1 MNQLDISSHQFIIYA
16 GIIMYIFGSIG
27 NILSICVFAIWC
39 RSPKTSYKRCKIART
54 NNSSLYL
61 LASSLANLVVIAYPL
76 LTRILF
82 DGYQYRVTKTN
93 LLFLCK
99 LRYYVL
105 HTFDLIS
112 LTCICMATFDRYL
125 ISSRKVRFREL
136 STRRHRTILIILFI
150 IGLIGFHSISIAIF
164 YDVSNT
170 GQCAILSRIYLYYY
184 LYTIQ
189 ICLHGIIPI
198 TFLSIF
204 GILTFKQ
211 LRTIKTR
218 HCHRHGRISTDKQ
231 LSQKIINYSIRY
243 AMNQFDYI
251 SRQLMIVAGIIMII
265 FGLTGNILNI
275 FVFTNWSR
283 SRTTTNRQL
292 KRIQTGNSP
301 LYLFI
306 SSISNCIVI
315 AYSLTTRILFDGYQY
330 PVTQNNMLFLCK
342 LRYYALHTFDTISW
356 ACLCM
361 AMLDR
366 YLVSSR
372 EVRLRQLSKT
382 RQQTKSIILL
392 IICLIG
398 LHSIPLAIYFD
409 VSKFG
414 QCIIYS
420 TSYLYYYRYVF
431 QIFLH
436 GIIPIIIFSFLGFLT
451 FKQLK
456 MIRGRQ
462 NANKN
467 INVDKQLSRM
477 FLLMSVTIIEDM
489 LNEVKFSTYVDTKT
503 YVENIDL
510 NDFIKLYINHRPAF
524 GLNPADLNHA
534 FNVLCNQ
541 YDPEDGQPQMNR
553 ENLLYLLQQYGEHMS
568 DYEMA
573 DCLANLLHLNNESTE
588 MFDTMNAEDASQF
601 IENQLPEQVTLQ
613 TFMEDLLKMP
623 SQYVD
628 QVMYSIKTQQK
639 QRSSLIAPKEKKSQ
653 VSVEQQNQQR
663 QQQQP
668 QQQRLR
674 SAMTSTTRSTT
685 SASND
690 S

>member
-1 MNQLDISSHQFIIYA
+1 
-16 GIIMYIFGSIG
+16 
-27 NILSICVFAIWC
+27 
-39 RSPKTSYKRCKIART
+39 
-54 NNSSLYL
+54 
-61 LASSLANLVVIAYPL
+61 
-76 LTRILF
+76 
-82 DGYQYRVTKTN
+82 
-93 LLFLCK
+93 
-99 LRYYVL
+99 
-105 HTFDLIS
+105 
-112 LTCICMATFDRYL
+112 
-125 ISSRKVRFREL
+125 
-136 STRRHRTILIILFI
+136 
-150 IGLIGFHSISIAIF
+150 
-164 YDVSNT
+164 
-170 GQCAILSRIYLYYY
+170 
-184 LYTIQ
+184 
-189 ICLHGIIPI
+189 
-198 TFLSIF
+198 
-204 GILTFKQ
+204 
-211 LRTIKTR
+211 
-218 HCHRHGRISTDKQ
+218 
-231 LSQKIINYSIRY
+231 
-243 AMNQFDYI
+243 MNQFDYI

-477 FLLMSVTIIEDM
+477 FLLMSVTIV
-489 LNEVKFSTYVDTKT
+489 LSATPYS
-503 YVENIDL
+503 VENI
-510 NDFIKLYINHRPAF
+510 Y
-524 GLNPADLNHA
+524 
-534 FNVLCNQ
+534 
-541 YDPEDGQPQMNR
+541 
-553 ENLLYLLQQYGEHMS
+553 YLIF
-568 DYEMA
+568 
-573 DCLANLLHLNNESTE
+573 AN
-588 MFDTMNAEDASQF
+588 
-601 IENQLPEQVTLQ
+601 
-613 TFMEDLLKMP
+613 
-623 SQYVD
+623 
-628 QVMYSIKTQQK
+628 
-639 QRSSLIAPKEKKSQ
+639 SS
-653 VSVEQQNQQR
+653 
-663 QQQQP
+663 QQQ
-668 QQQRLR
+668 
-674 SAMTSTTRSTT
+674 TSYVFFFR
-685 SASND
+685 N
-690 S
+690 

>member
-1 MNQLDISSHQFIIYA
+1 MNQLDIISHQFIIYA

-231 LSQKIINYSIRY
+231 LSRMLLLISIAIILSSIPYCIEQCLNAIFIGNIFLKSSYFFLYHVISSILFYTNPVSSFYIYYISTPNFRIQVQKIIFCRHSL
-243 AMNQFDYI
+243 DY
-251 SRQLMIVAGIIMII
+251 V
-265 FGLTGNILNI
+265 
-275 FVFTNWSR
+275 V
-283 SRTTTNRQL
+283 
-292 KRIQTGNSP
+292 
-301 LYLFI
+301 
-306 SSISNCIVI
+306 
-315 AYSLTTRILFDGYQY
+315 
-330 PVTQNNMLFLCK
+330 
-342 LRYYALHTFDTISW
+342 YY
-356 ACLCM
+356 
-361 AMLDR
+361 
-366 YLVSSR
+366 
-372 EVRLRQLSKT
+372 K
-382 RQQTKSIILL
+382 
-392 IICLIG
+392 
-398 LHSIPLAIYFD
+398 
-409 VSKFG
+409 
-414 QCIIYS
+414 
-420 TSYLYYYRYVF
+420 
-431 QIFLH
+431 
-436 GIIPIIIFSFLGFLT
+436 
-451 FKQLK
+451 
-456 MIRGRQ
+456 
-462 NANKN
+462 
-467 INVDKQLSRM
+467 
-477 FLLMSVTIIEDM
+477 
-489 LNEVKFSTYVDTKT
+489 VKK
-503 YVENIDL
+503 
-510 NDFIKLYINHRPAF
+510 
-524 GLNPADLNHA
+524 
-534 FNVLCNQ
+534 
-541 YDPEDGQPQMNR
+541 
-553 ENLLYLLQQYGEHMS
+553 
-568 DYEMA
+568 
-573 DCLANLLHLNNESTE
+573 
-588 MFDTMNAEDASQF
+588 
-601 IENQLPEQVTLQ
+601 
-613 TFMEDLLKMP
+613 
-623 SQYVD
+623 
-628 QVMYSIKTQQK
+628 
-639 QRSSLIAPKEKKSQ
+639 
-653 VSVEQQNQQR
+653 
-663 QQQQP
+663 
-668 QQQRLR
+668 
-674 SAMTSTTRSTT
+674 
-685 SASND
+685 
-690 S
+690 